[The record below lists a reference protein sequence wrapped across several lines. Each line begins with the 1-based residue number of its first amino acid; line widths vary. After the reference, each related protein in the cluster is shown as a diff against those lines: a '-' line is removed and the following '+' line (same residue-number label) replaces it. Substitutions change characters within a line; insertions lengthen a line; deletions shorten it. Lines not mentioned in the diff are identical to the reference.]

1 MVKLLV
7 QWSAPLAT
15 RTNFSMQISS
25 DDLKTTLQ
33 NAATVVKLSAYL
45 TPQNLHEER
54 EKFFQSSDSNPQ
66 LIYKDIPREE
76 IQKELSELRTIT
88 FSPNNLEDTILHN
101 RLQEMILECELLL
114 HRDTEKITEVST
126 ELFQGS
132 FSEKFQSLAVIDAKF
147 PQPFGAIETL
157 TGEETV
163 VKVREYLATEYGQND
178 WDISASDQGDFYVRV
193 KAPQKKILINTR
205 INWDFTDMDGVLAH
219 EIDGHILRYMN
230 SQHQS
235 QSFLQTALP
244 FYIKTEEGVAS
255 FLVDYCSKNG
265 KLTLKHHA
273 LKYLAGIH
281 AKTHS
286 FREVFN
292 FLVESGFTESLAFQR
307 TFRLKRGLSDTSG
320 AGCFAKEAL
329 YYEGLIEV
337 KEYIDSG
344 KDLKKLFAGKFGLND
359 LDSLPEPT
367 QVLLPKRFS
376 SYTTTSYP

>member
-344 KDLKKLFAGKFGLND
+344 KDLKKLFSGKFGLND

>member
-1 MVKLLV
+1 
-7 QWSAPLAT
+7 
-15 RTNFSMQISS
+15 
-25 DDLKTTLQ
+25 
-33 NAATVVKLSAYL
+33 
-45 TPQNLHEER
+45 
-54 EKFFQSSDSNPQ
+54 
-66 LIYKDIPREE
+66 
-76 IQKELSELRTIT
+76 
-88 FSPNNLEDTILHN
+88 
-101 RLQEMILECELLL
+101 MILECELLL

-344 KDLKKLFAGKFGLND
+344 KDLKKLFSGKFGLND